1 MRNDNPKFTSIY
13 FMKVLLNPFDIAF
26 DNDLPFVFIGGPC
39 IIESE
44 DHALACAESI
54 KKITDKL
61 GVPFIYKS
69 SYDKANRSSITSYRG
84 PGLEKGLRILEKVRA
99 TLGVPV
105 LSDIHSPEEATA
117 AGEVLDVLQIP
128 AFLCRQTDLLVAAG
142 KTGKVVNIKKGQFLA
157 PWDMVNNVDKVRS
170 TGNDKILVTER
181 GTTFGYN
188 SLVTD
193 MASLSEMAKMGTP
206 VIFDAGHSAQSPGG
220 MGKSSGGKREL
231 IPVLARAAVAVK
243 VAGIF
248 LETHPDPDRAPCD
261 GPNMW
266 PIGELEG
273 LLAMLVKIDRV
284 VKNLR

>member
-1 MRNDNPKFTSIY
+1 MTVALPGFTAPIGNDSP
-13 FMKVLLNPFDIAF
+13 L
-26 DNDLPFVFIGGPC
+26 VFIGGPC
-39 IIESE
+39 VIENE

-69 SYDKANRSSITSYRG
+69 SFDKANRSSISSYRG
-84 PGLEKGLRILEKVRA
+84 PGIEKGLRILEKVRA
-99 TLGVPV
+99 EFGVPV
-105 LSDIHSPEEATA
+105 LSDVHSPEEATT
-117 AGEVLDVLQIP
+117 AGEILDALQIP

-142 KTGKVVNIKKGQFLA
+142 KTGKMVNIKKGQFLA
-157 PWDMVNNVDKVRS
+157 PWDMVNNVEKVRS
-170 TGNDKILVTER
+170 TGNQKVTVTER

-188 SLVTD
+188 ALITD
-193 MASLSEMAKMGTP
+193 MGSLYEMGRTGTP

-220 MGKSSGGKREL
+220 MGKTSGGKREL

-248 LETHPDPDRAPCD
+248 LETHPDPDHAPCD

-273 LLAMLVKIDRV
+273 LLASLVKIDMA
-284 VKNLR
+284 VKGF